1 MNIAVQSAADR
12 AAAAAAIAAFE
23 ARGRRFEVEVDGH
36 RVVWRQ
42 FGTGSPLL
50 LLHGGHGC
58 WLHWMRNV
66 DALAERHSVWLPDL
80 PGYHE
85 SDPLPAELNRAD
97 AFTVL
102 VERLAASWR
111 RLGAGAAFDLAGFSF
126 GGLVAGAWAAGD
138 LSVRR
143 LTLLGTSGHGT
154 RRRPVAELR
163 SWKSLRDEAQQREAL
178 AHNLRAHMLHA
189 PEAADAL
196 AQEIHE
202 RGCLKA
208 RFRSAETSRSDLLQQ
223 LLKKIDRPVLFVW
236 GEHDVT
242 AEPRSA
248 AELLIDGRCEREA
261 QFVSGAG
268 HWVQYEQS
276 RAVDTLLLHWLAR
289 RH

>member
-1 MNIAVQSAADR
+1 MNAAIGSAADR

-23 ARGRRFEVEVDGH
+23 ARGRCFDVEVDGH
-36 RVVWRQ
+36 RVTWWQ
-42 FGTGSPLL
+42 FGTGPPLL

-66 DALAERHSVWLPDL
+66 DALAASHAVWLPDL
-80 PGYHE
+80 PGYHD
-85 SDPLPAELNRAD
+85 SDPLPPDLPRGE
-97 AFTVL
+97 AFAAL

-111 RLGAGAAFDLAGFSF
+111 RLGAGAALDLAGFSF

-138 LSVRR
+138 PSVGR
-143 LTLLGTSGHGT
+143 LMLLGSSGHGT

-163 SWKSLRDEAQQREAL
+163 SWKSMRDEAQQRGAL

-189 PEAADAL
+189 ADAADAL

-208 RFRSAETSRSDLLQQ
+208 RFHSAGISRSDLLQQ

-242 AEPRSA
+242 AEPRSV
-248 AELLIDGRCEREA
+248 AELLVDGRREREA
-261 QFVSGAG
+261 RVIPAAG
-268 HWVQYEQS
+268 HWVQYEKA
-276 RAVDTLLLHWLAR
+276 RAVDALLLHWLAR
-289 RH
+289 RR